1 MSQDKNQR
9 GTSSRSST
17 TRGKKPTGN
26 TSSGSKPPT
35 HKSSGSKPFA
45 NKAGGSRPSNRPKKI
60 KTQRNREDSDR
71 PGVRLNKFLA
81 NAGLCSRREAD
92 ELIKTGAVSINGEV
106 VTEMGLRV
114 MPGDKVLLGDKRV
127 MGEKPAYV
135 LLNKP
140 KDYITTTKDP
150 NNRKTVMHLV
160 HEICKERVYPV
171 GRLDR
176 QTTGVLLFTN
186 DGGLADKLLHPSGKV
201 GKIYHAELDKRLSPE
216 HLEALRKGIKL
227 EDGFIKPDEIEQ
239 VEGADAKH
247 IGLKIHSGKNRI
259 VRRLF
264 EHLGYR
270 VVKLDRVW
278 FAGLTK
284 KGLKRGQARHLTP
297 EELVFLKRL

>member
-1 MSQDKNQR
+1 MPQDKNYR
-9 GTSSRSST
+9 KSSSRPSSS
-17 TRGKKPTGN
+17 RGNKPSGN
-26 TSSGSKPPT
+26 KPMPQKPADKPSFGSK
-35 HKSSGSKPFA
+35 A
-45 NKAGGSRPSNRPKKI
+45 AGSRPSARPKKL
-60 KTQRNREDSDR
+60 KTKRSSEELDR

-127 MGEKPAYV
+127 MGEKPVYV

-160 HEICKERVYPV
+160 QDQCKERVYPV

-186 DGGLADKLLHPSGKV
+186 DGNLADKLLHPSGKV

-216 HLEALRKGIKL
+216 HLEALRKGLKL
-227 EDGFIKPDEIEQ
+227 EDGFIKPDEIDQ

-259 VRRLF
+259 VRRMF

-284 KGLKRGQARHLTP
+284 KGLKRGQARHLSP
-297 EELVFLKRL
+297 EEVVFLKRL

>member
-1 MSQDKNQR
+1 MPQDKNYR
-9 GTSSRSST
+9 KSSSRPSSS
-17 TRGKKPTGN
+17 RGNKPSGNKPMPQKPTGKP
-26 TSSGSKPPT
+26 SFGSKV
-35 HKSSGSKPFA
+35 A
-45 NKAGGSRPSNRPKKI
+45 GSRPSARPKKL
-60 KTQRNREDSDR
+60 KTKRSSEELDR

-127 MGEKPAYV
+127 MGEKPVYV

-160 HEICKERVYPV
+160 QDQCKERVYPV

-186 DGGLADKLLHPSGKV
+186 DGNLADKLLHPSGKV

-216 HLEALRKGIKL
+216 HLEALRKGLKL
-227 EDGFIKPDEIEQ
+227 EDGFIKPDEIDQ

-259 VRRLF
+259 VRRMF

-284 KGLKRGQARHLTP
+284 KGLKRGQARHLSP
-297 EELVFLKRL
+297 EEVVFLKRL